1 MRFSTLHLDFP
12 DLDGPSVW
20 HIHPYPLKYSS
31 LVKCKKLLNSSKTEI
46 SMLISPGTI
55 VGAIFNN
62 CGGTRDCVTGI
73 NSHPFTA
80 LSFFLYRHAKFL
92 LRDDTIGRGYGGP
105 MTYLRDFSRVCRCF
119 LSRASVVNGY
129 NPSLFRFYRFHAF
142 CVVR

>member
-20 HIHPYPLKYSS
+20 HIHPYPK
-31 LVKCKKLLNSSKTEI
+31 KKLLNSSKTEI
-46 SMLISPGTI
+46 SMFISPGTI

-62 CGGTRDCVTGI
+62 CGGTRDCVTSI

-92 LRDDTIGRGYGGP
+92 LRDDTIGR
-105 MTYLRDFSRVCRCF
+105 RVWGSND
-119 LSRASVVNGY
+119 LS
-129 NPSLFRFYRFHAF
+129 
-142 CVVR
+142 

>member
-1 MRFSTLHLDFP
+1 MRFSTLDLDSP

-46 SMLISPGTI
+46 SMFISPGTI

-62 CGGTRDCVTGI
+62 CGGTRDCVTSI

-92 LRDDTIGRGYGGP
+92 LRDDTIGR
-105 MTYLRDFSRVCRCF
+105 RVWGSND
-119 LSRASVVNGY
+119 LS
-129 NPSLFRFYRFHAF
+129 
-142 CVVR
+142 